1 MNIKSKVVIV
11 GLLLTLFCSSLCM
24 SIGKSIIVSNKEIS
38 TSTEYVSDKA
48 AEEPIILDGTITDYY
63 ANGEAVNK
71 GSSTNPI
78 LTETSTNSLPLTKND
93 SLLIKLEEIAA
104 LPNEPD
110 QGWVYDDVGENFSA
124 VTDLFSEH
132 QLYDNLWGDRI
143 IVQYFQLHM
152 GFGGFTSDIATG
164 DVDGDGLDEVI
175 VATDDDYLEI
185 YDDANH
191 NYNKRSILFEDL
203 PEPVYDNHGYDP
215 SAWKIDFLKTIAV
228 GDVDGDGIDEIAIA
242 RSFLGGRI
250 WWSLPF
256 IPPDLSDASIT
267 IYFWVF
273 DVVEWDF
280 IGSGI
285 EVITGKFSYDSPLSM
300 EPEVALGDVDGD
312 GLDEI
317 IIGYC
322 FGGYLTA
329 KVSDIHIFDDFNH
342 GFARIWDDILEFD
355 CQYPKNELSGILQE
369 IDIVCG
375 DFDGDKKDEIAFAAT
390 PYDGYRCEADLLIID
405 DSLMG
410 IVGQYGEV
418 AELKIGGSDI
428 IWNEWQQRLPI
439 ACGDIDGDGKDEIGL
454 TRSFMTDRQ
463 TRELF
468 IFEFSQGNYTLRS
481 YFNSSDW
488 GFIDCIFTMG
498 DVDCDGLA
506 ELAFSGRHGNYV
518 VDDANAGFT
527 HIMNKSD
534 GILGLLACGDFDGD
548 GMRLKYT
555 GENWRKTAPPGLL
568 VALAAPPV
576 YTGIVQNYDWSWSAF
591 GKAASTSTA
600 STTEVGTTVSSTISF
615 SQTLSY
621 FVNIFSYSITR
632 TWGREFTLTNTK
644 IKTAVQGISY
654 SSGCW
659 IDSVIYHSTDYQ
671 SYEYEITH
679 HPFNTTYI
687 GQFITLDIP
696 YPPSILKTTMDYFD
710 SHYNQ
715 TVRLE
720 TFNHTI
726 GQPWTYPARYEISN
740 ISSECLNSGEPISVG
755 QGTGNN
761 VVTIEIEE
769 IYEYGITDTH
779 FSDYSVGGTVGF
791 LGYTYS
797 KGLSNSKCYEISMS
811 ESCIYEGSVGDIRNE
826 ARFEELQYSFGIFI
840 YYVTHS
846 DGFTYQVINYYVE
859 GAKPYYPANINVFF
873 LNNWKWLTGV
883 GGGIVGL
890 AIIIPTSV
898 ALVKRGKAKPKTKE
912 PKTKKKLKT
921 KTAKKATKKK
931 SK

>member
-1 MNIKSKVVIV
+1 MNIKTKVVIF
-11 GLLLTLFCSSLCM
+11 GLLLNLFCSSLCM
-24 SIGKSIIVSNKEIS
+24 SSGKSIIVSNKETT
-38 TSTEYVSDKA
+38 TSTEYLSDKVV
-48 AEEPIILDGTITDYY
+48 EEPLILDGTITDYY
-63 ANGEAVNK
+63 ANGKAVNR
-71 GSSTNPI
+71 GSSTNPLPSEI
-78 LTETSTNSLPLTKND
+78 STNSHPLTKD
-93 SLLIKLEEIAA
+93 ESLLIKLEEIAA

-110 QGWVYDDVGENFSA
+110 QGWIYDDIGENFSA
-124 VTDLFSEH
+124 VNDLFSEH
-132 QLYDNLWGDRI
+132 QLYDNLFGHRFSILD
-143 IVQYFQLHM
+143 L
-152 GFGGFTSDIATG
+152 GCGGFTSDIATG

-185 YDDANH
+185 YDDAN
-191 NYNKRSILFEDL
+191 NSYSKRSIQIENL
-203 PEPVYDNHGYDP
+203 PELVNYYGYDP
-215 SAWKIDFLKTIAV
+215 STWKIDFLKTIAV
-228 GDVDGDGIDEIAIA
+228 GDVDGDGIDEIVIA

-250 WWSLPF
+250 EYLFTPL
-256 IPPDLSDASIT
+256 IRLDVSDASIT

-285 EVITGKFSYDSPLSM
+285 EVITARYCISSALSM

-322 FGGYLTA
+322 FGRTLAT

-342 GFARIWDDILEFD
+342 SFARIWDDILEFD
-355 CQYPKNELSGILQE
+355 CQYPKNQFSGILQE

-375 DFDGDKKDEIAFAAT
+375 DFDGDKKDEIAFAAS

-410 IVGQYGEV
+410 IVGKYGEV

-428 IWNEWQQRLPI
+428 MWDEWQQRLPI
-439 ACGDIDGDGKDEIGL
+439 ACGDIDGDGKDEIGV
-454 TRSFMTDRQ
+454 TRSFMSDRQ
-463 TRELF
+463 TRELH
-468 IFEFSQGNYTLRS
+468 IYEFSQGNYTLRN

-488 GFIDCIFTMG
+488 DFIDCIFTMG

-615 SQTLSY
+615 SNTLS
-621 FVNIFSYSITR
+621 FWINIFSFSLTR
-632 TWGREFTLTNTK
+632 TWGKEFTLTNTK

-659 IDSVIYHSTDYQ
+659 VDSVIYHSTDYQ

-679 HPFNTTYI
+679 HPFNTTLI

-710 SHYNQ
+710 PHYNQ

-761 VVTIEIEE
+761 LVLIEIEE
-769 IYEYGITDTH
+769 ICESGITETH
-779 FSDYSVGGTVGF
+779 FSDYSAGGSVGSF
-791 LGYTYS
+791 GYTYS
-797 KGLSNSKCYEISMS
+797 KGLSDSKCYEISMS
-811 ESCIYEGSVGDIRNE
+811 ESCIYEGSVGDIRNV
-826 ARFEELQYSFGIFI
+826 ATFEELQYSFGIFI

-859 GAKPYYPANINVFF
+859 GATPYYPANIKVFF
-873 LNNWKWLTGV
+873 VNNWEWLTGV
-883 GGGIVGL
+883 GGGVLAL
-890 AIIIPTSV
+890 AIIIPSTV
-898 ALVKRGKAKPKTKE
+898 ALVKRSKAKPTTTNKPT
-912 PKTKKKLKT
+912 TKKKPKT
-921 KTAKKATKKK
+921 KTAKKTTKKK